1 MRTQF
6 ATNLSRF
13 LHQLIEKHAKELEQ
27 TLASNS
33 LNLLDVASAPYAS
46 ASASAAFFVPQHT
59 RTYEY
64 ECVCDSSCRRLNYC
78 ICTYTVITVLRLN
91 AAA

>member
-46 ASASAAFFVPQHT
+46 ASADFFVPQHT
-59 RTYEY
+59 YEY
-64 ECVCDSSCRRLNYC
+64 TSMSTCATASAIMQAS
-78 ICTYTVITVLRLN
+78 
-91 AAA
+91 